1 MLIFA
6 PQIEK
11 HLYSINMKHLF
22 PIIGMIASLSSL
34 SGQTL
39 TSPDGQVSMN
49 FSIDTDGAPSYSL
62 TYHGKPVIGQSHLG
76 FQFRE
81 RNEFDFHKQSPS
93 DWAKGHVVDFA
104 HGFKVLHTEQS
115 TFDETWEPVWGEE
128 SQIRNHYNEMRV
140 LLEQSNTHRQM
151 QLEFRLFDDGLG
163 FRYSFPLQ
171 GTLTYF
177 TLVEELTEF
186 RMTGDHKAWWLLG
199 DYDTQENIWQT
210 TRLSEISA
218 RIDDPASNAF
228 VGNSSTTPVKDCV
241 QTPLQ
246 MKSDDGLYINIHE
259 AACIDYATM
268 HLALQNNKGTKEQNN
283 TITFVSHLTPDAEG
297 FKGHLQTPCQTPWR
311 TIIVSDKA
319 EGILASRMTLNLN
332 EPCKLEDTSW
342 IKPCKYMGIWWEMIC
357 NKLSWS
363 YTDDLPSVQLGVTD
377 YTKCKPNGRHGATT
391 KYAKEVID
399 FASENGFDAILI
411 EGWNEGWE
419 DWANNQKDY
428 VFDFLTPYPDFD
440 IEEIN
445 RYAHEKGI
453 YLIMHHETSSSVR
466 NYERHLEKAY
476 DLMDKYGYKAVKS
489 GYVGNIIPWGEHHY
503 GQYMNN
509 HYLYCITEA
518 AKHHIMVNAHEAT
531 RPTGICRTYPNW
543 IGNESA
549 RGTEYECF
557 GGNPKDHTCILPF
570 TRLIGGPMDYTPGIF
585 NMDLTQMN
593 PNNMHTRDGKR
604 VPAAVQSTLCRQLAL
619 YVTLYSPLQMAAD
632 IIPNYKAHMDAFQFI
647 KDVPCDWQKTLYL
660 DCEPGDH
667 LLIARQDKKSDNWF
681 IGLNSADG
689 YKTQLKLD
697 FLEPGRK
704 YIATIYADD
713 VKHGAHY
720 QNNPCAYV
728 ITQKTVTC
736 KSKLDL
742 VAAEGGGCAVSIMEV
757 KP

>member
-1 MLIFA
+1 
-6 PQIEK
+6 
-11 HLYSINMKHLF
+11 MKKLA
-22 PIIGMIASLSSL
+22 IALCVFSSL
-34 SGQTL
+34 SILHGQTL
-39 TSPDGQVSMN
+39 TSPDGQVQMQFALTADGTPTYQLN
-49 FSIDTDGAPSYSL
+49 F
-62 TYHGKPVIGQSHLG
+62 HGKAVIGESRLG
-76 FQFRE
+76 FLFRQRDE
-81 RNEFDFHKQSPS
+81 FKFNEQVPA
-93 DWAKGHVVDFA
+93 DWAKGHITDFSK
-104 HGFKVLHTEQS
+104 GFKVVGTENS
-115 TFDETWEPVWGEE
+115 TFDETWNPVWGEE
-128 SQIRNHYNEMRV
+128 SEIRNHYNQMNV
-140 LLEQSNTHRQM
+140 LLEQTATRRQM
-151 QLEFRLFDDGLG
+151 QVEFRLFDDGLG
-163 FRYSFPLQ
+163 FRYTFPQQ

-177 TLVEELTEF
+177 TVVEELSEF
-186 RMTGDHKAWWLLG
+186 QMTGDHTAWWVLG
-199 DYDTQENIWQT
+199 DYDTQENAWQT
-210 TRLSEISA
+210 TRLSEIPA
-218 RIDDPASNAF
+218 RMRDPQANVF
-228 VGNSSTTPVKDCV
+228 VGNASTTPVMDCV

-246 MKSDDGLYINIHE
+246 MKTADGLYINIHE

-268 HLALQNNKGTKEQNN
+268 HLAMRPVAEGSPEANKTTKEQNN
-283 TITFVSHLTPDAEG
+283 TTTFVSHLTPDAEG
-297 FKGHLQTPCQTPWR
+297 FKGHLQTPCQSPWR

-363 YTDDLPSVQLGVTD
+363 YTDDLPSVKLGETD
-377 YTKCKPNGRHGATT
+377 YSKCKPNGRHGATT
-391 KYAKEVID
+391 QYAKEVID
-399 FASENGFDAILI
+399 FASEHGFDAILI

-419 DWANNQKDY
+419 DWCGNQKDY

-440 IEEIN
+440 IKAVN
-445 RYAHEKGI
+445 DYAHAKGI

-466 NYERHLEKAY
+466 NYERYLEQAY
-476 DLMDKYGYKAVKS
+476 DLMDQYGYKAVKS

-518 AKHHIMVNAHEAT
+518 AKHKIMVNAHEAT

-557 GGNPKDHTCILPF
+557 VGNEVNHTCVLPF

-593 PNNMHTRDGKR
+593 PNNMHTHDGKK
-604 VPAAVQSTLCRQLAL
+604 VPAQVHSTLCRQLAL

-647 KDVPCDWQKTLYL
+647 KDVPCDWKQTKYL

-667 LLIARQDKKSDNWF
+667 LLIARQDKNSDNWF
-681 IGLNSADG
+681 VGLNSANG

-697 FLEPGRK
+697 FLEPGKK

-713 VKHGAHY
+713 MKQGAHY
-720 QNNPCAYV
+720 LKNPHAYI
-728 ITQKTVTC
+728 ITQKTVTS
-736 KSKLDL
+736 KSKLAL
-742 VAAEGGGCAVSIMEV
+742 EAAIGGGCAISIVEV
-757 KP
+757 H

>member
-1 MLIFA
+1 MKNLVATLFT
-6 PQIEK
+6 
-11 HLYSINMKHLF
+11 LSFLSIVN
-22 PIIGMIASLSSL
+22 
-34 SGQTL
+34 GQTL
-39 TSPDGQVSMN
+39 TSPDGQVQMQ
-49 FSIDTDGAPSYSL
+49 FALTADGTPTYQL
-62 TYHGKPVIGQSHLG
+62 TYHGKTVVGESRMG

-81 RNEFDFHKQSPS
+81 RDEFRFRDQKHA
-93 DWAKGHVVDFA
+93 DWAKGRVADFTQ
-104 HGFKVLHTEQS
+104 GFKVVKVENS
-115 TFDETWEPVWGEE
+115 TFDEVWSPVLGEE
-128 SQIRNHYNEMRV
+128 SHIRNHYNQMNV
-140 LLEQSNTHRQM
+140 LLEQSATQRQM

-177 TLVEELTEF
+177 TVVEEMTEF
-186 RMTGDHKAWWLLG
+186 QMTGDHKAWWVLG
-199 DYDTQENIWQT
+199 DYDTQENALQT
-210 TRLSEISA
+210 SRLSEIPA
-218 RIDDPASNAF
+218 LMRDPSSTVF
-228 VGNSSTTPVKDCV
+228 CENSSTTPVMDCV

-246 MKSDDGLYINIHE
+246 LKSDDGLYINIHE

-268 HLALQNNKGTKEQNN
+268 HLALQGKKGKGEGKNETSGATAQEQNN
-283 TITFVSHLTPDAEG
+283 KITFVSHLTPDAEG
-297 FKGHLQTPCQTPWR
+297 FKGHLQTPCQSPWR
-311 TIIVSDKA
+311 TVIVSETA

-363 YTDDLPSVQLGVTD
+363 YTDDMPSVQLGVTD
-377 YTKCKPNGRHGATT
+377 YSQCKPNGRHGATT
-391 KYAKEVID
+391 KYVKEVID

-440 IEEIN
+440 IEEVN

-453 YLIMHHETSSSVR
+453 YLIMHHESSSSVR
-466 NYERHLEKAY
+466 NYERHLEQAY
-476 DLMDKYGYKAVKS
+476 NLMDKYGYKAVKS

-503 GQYMNN
+503 GQFMNN

-518 AKHHIMVNAHEAT
+518 AKHKIMVNAHEAT

-557 GGNPKDHTCILPF
+557 VGNPVDHTCILPF

-585 NMDLTQMN
+585 NMDLSQMN
-593 PNNMHTRDGKR
+593 PNNMHVEDGKK
-604 VPAAVQSTLCRQLAL
+604 VPAYVHSTLCRQLAL

-647 KDVPCDWQKTLYL
+647 KDVPCDWQQTRYL

-667 LLIARQDKKSDNWF
+667 LLIARQDKNSNNWF
-681 IGLNSADG
+681 VGLNSAYG

-697 FLEPGRK
+697 FLEPGKK
-704 YIATIYADD
+704 YMATIYADD
-713 VKHGAHY
+713 VKNGANY
-720 QNNPCAYV
+720 KTNPSAYV
-728 ITQKTVTC
+728 ITSKQVTS
-736 KSKLDL
+736 KSKLQL
-742 VAAEGGGCAVSIMEV
+742 EAAVGGGCAISIVEV
-757 KP
+757 KR

>member
-1 MLIFA
+1 MKNLITSVCVF
-6 PQIEK
+6 
-11 HLYSINMKHLF
+11 SI
-22 PIIGMIASLSSL
+22 LSAL
-34 SGQTL
+34 NGQTL
-39 TSPDGQVSMN
+39 TSPDEQVEMQ
-49 FSIDTDGAPSYSL
+49 FSL
-62 TYHGKPVIGQSHLG
+62 TAEGTPTYQLVYHGKTVIGESHLG
-76 FQFRE
+76 FLFRE
-81 RNEFDFHKQSPS
+81 REEFKFNEQKSADWSKGYVSDFS
-93 DWAKGHVVDFA
+93 KGFQVI
-104 HGFKVLHTEQS
+104 KTEKS
-115 TFDETWEPVWGEE
+115 TFDETWNPVLGEE
-128 SQIRNHYNEMRV
+128 SEIRNHYNQMIV
-140 LLEQSNTHRQM
+140 LLEQTATHRQM
-151 QLEFRLFDDGLG
+151 QVEFRLFDDGLG
-163 FRYSFPLQ
+163 FRYTFPQ
-171 GTLTYF
+171 QSTLTYF
-177 TLVEELTEF
+177 TLVEEMTEF
-186 RMTGDHKAWWLLG
+186 QMMEDHKAWWVLG
-199 DYDTQENIWQT
+199 DYDTQENAWQT
-210 TRLSEISA
+210 TLLSEIPA
-218 RIDDPASNAF
+218 RMRDPHANVFS
-228 VGNSSTTPVKDCV
+228 GNSSTTPVMDCV

-246 MKSDDGLYINIHE
+246 MKTADGLYINIHE

-268 HLALQNNKGTKEQNN
+268 HLDLTAHNSKRTTLR
-283 TITFVSHLTPDAEG
+283 SHLTPDAEG
-297 FKGHLQTPCQTPWR
+297 FKGHLQTPCQSPWR

-357 NKLSWS
+357 NKLSWN

-377 YTKCKPNGRHGATT
+377 FSKCKPNGRHGATT
-391 KYAKEVID
+391 QYAKEVID
-399 FASENGFDAILI
+399 FASEHGFDAILI

-440 IEEIN
+440 IEAVN
-445 RYAHEKGI
+445 QYAHDKGI
-453 YLIMHHETSSSVR
+453 YLIMHHESSSSVR

-476 DLMDKYGYKAVKS
+476 NLMDKYGYKAVKS

-503 GQYMNN
+503 GQFMNN

-531 RPTGICRTYPNW
+531 RPTGICRTYPNL

-557 GGNPKDHTCILPF
+557 VGNPIDHTCILPF

-593 PNNMHTRDGKR
+593 PNNMHVEDGKK
-604 VPAAVQSTLCRQLAL
+604 VPAYVHSTLCRQLAL
-619 YVTLYSPLQMAAD
+619 YVTMYSPLQMAAD

-647 KDVPCDWQKTLYL
+647 KDVPCDWQQTKYL

-667 LLIARQDKKSDNWF
+667 LLIARQDKKSNNWF
-681 IGLNSADG
+681 IGLNSAYG

-697 FLEPGRK
+697 FLQPGKK

-713 VKHGAHY
+713 VKHEANY
-720 QNNPCAYV
+720 KSNPAAYV
-728 ITQKTVTC
+728 ITTKAVTS

-742 VAAEGGGCAVSIMEV
+742 EAAIGGGCAVSIKEV
-757 KP
+757 LTK